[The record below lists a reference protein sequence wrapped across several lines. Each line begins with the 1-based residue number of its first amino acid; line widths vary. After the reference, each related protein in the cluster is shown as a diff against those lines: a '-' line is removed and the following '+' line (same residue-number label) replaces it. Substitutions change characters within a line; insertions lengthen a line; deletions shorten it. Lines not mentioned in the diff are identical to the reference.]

1 MWDNYLHQ
9 HCREYEYSLEAE
21 KVLVNA
27 ARTVAENE
35 QMHKAFGKHLSDYKQ
50 SHNRADIEASLMDI
64 CELAKD
70 FPTAHETVEFLFFVL
85 CSEHLKQLYQEEGYP
100 EPYFRGVMLDMRYK
114 LEECHNIR
122 GIWGSMRAIW
132 FIDFFA
138 LLRFAIGRL
147 QYEVIAMPECMSA
160 DGQYCFGG
168 EKAVNVHIPSA
179 GPLKR
184 EEVQESFRQATNFYA
199 DCFPGDCVL
208 FTCQSWL
215 LFPMHFQMLPEN
227 SGIRQFMDEFTIIH
241 VVIDKSKCLHLWRV
255 FGTYDVSNPE
265 TLPRNT
271 SLQRIYAEWLE
282 AGKPI
287 GDGLG
292 IKYVK
297 KE

>member
-9 HCREYEYSLEAE
+9 HCREYEYPIEAE
-21 KVLVNA
+21 KVLVNS
-27 ARTVAENE
+27 ARIVAENE
-35 QMHKAFGKHLSDYKQ
+35 QMKRAFEEHLAKYKQ
-50 SHNRADIEASLMDI
+50 THNRADIEASLI
-64 CELAKD
+64 NIRSLGEEFSVA
-70 FPTAHETVEFLFFVL
+70 TETLEMLFFIL
-85 CSEHLKQLYQEEGYP
+85 CSEHLKQLYQEERYP
-100 EPYFRGVMLDMRYK
+100 ESYFRGVMLDLRYK
-114 LEECHNIR
+114 LEECHNMK
-122 GIWGSMRAIW
+122 GIWGSMRSIW
-132 FIDFFA
+132 FVDFFA

-160 DGQYCFGG
+160 DGWYCFSG

-184 EEVQESFRQATNFYA
+184 EEVQESFRQAANFYA
-199 DCFPGDCVL
+199 DSFQGDSVL

-227 SGIRQFMDEFTIIH
+227 SGIRQFMDEFTIID
-241 VVIDKSKCLHLWRV
+241 VIIDKSKRLHLWRV
-255 FGTYDVSNPE
+255 FGTSDVGNVKS
-265 TLPRNT
+265 LPRNT

-282 AGKPI
+282 AGKPV